1 MTIYELYINDILC
14 DLSSDSYVSLIYQSP
29 LFSELDIIQSN
40 RSQNIDLPLTPTN
53 RRAIKHADRPDI
65 NSDAPYVKL
74 PAALYQDGVPVF
86 TSGYAVITEIS
97 DVISIVLTWGNVDN
111 FQPLFDANMRD
122 LSEAIHALG
131 FSSIEWNA
139 NSKIREVSSL
149 DDSVAVDFIGVNFGK
164 GLLDPRYIHP
174 SVTIKYLLHAIELH
188 NGITIEGI
196 ERLWDNRS
204 LLPFIPLSSKN
215 GDKVSNEAEALIAT
229 PSFNASGYM
238 LATNKTQDP
247 RNIAGSDLN
256 FAVFPNKNGA
266 GTLNLNLSDAGEY
279 FTITQT
285 ASSDISTLSLY
296 LRLNKLNNS
305 DNQLILLGNSY
316 HKETSDGRDIF
327 YFNPIDKKVNIVEY
341 DYAMLYITPSNYSI
355 SIGISTTGQV
365 TLYLNWNDIV
375 FPTIFPVA
383 ANLPDMSQ
391 GEFISALMAMNG
403 LFAYADINEPNKI
416 KLISADEIYT
426 NLRNGNIV
434 DWSGKIILNNAHD
447 VSIPELSSFTLDDLA
462 QNNTLDYDNDDEV
475 QTDTSGVITIRNK
488 NIEKE
493 AELVNLPFSASE
505 NTYTDGVNC
514 ALVPIYDKEGNFSEV
529 TSRILTWRND
539 QYLNGVAICTGRFEE
554 WMKFGGEEGI
564 VKTKYTIFQKIVDR
578 LRIITTRARLTT
590 LDRLELD
597 FSKPIYNPQLGHS
610 YAIYSIEVAEDDICE
625 CKLIQLPVNIEQ
637 EYYLTINGGSGD
649 INITV
654 EAEGGEY
661 TFSYATNG
669 TPKIDIPSVM
679 FGFVTIEDGIIN
691 VSIKANTNHSEIRG
705 TLNVYLEEEP
715 NVQVAITFIQ
725 DALPYESRNLV
736 LDFSV
741 LDENDKLIEDAEVLV
756 FYTDKFGEES
766 TYGLRQGRV
775 QATVPDVTT
784 DAFQLGI
791 AAARDGYDAYE
802 NIIQVPASSDDYTYT
817 TDVKLIPVAAASR
830 PVNFRVSIL
839 DENGNPF
846 TADRTQIFWQGA
858 DGTRK
863 FRGFTYF
870 SVINT
875 VLEEA
880 SLEAF
885 NVEVLVTDAD
895 YPDST
900 TEIPIPAGTEEYSWE
915 GSITLRNSSR
925 NLVLNLS
932 IQNAEGAAV
941 DAQSVEVRYTK
952 PDGTEGTLTTS
963 GSHITDTIPNVTTAY
978 FTATITVQTDGY
990 QLWRGP
996 VSVPAGTDDATVE
1009 KTVTLT
1015 GSTQSRPL
1023 KLHVQVA
1030 GSDGTPLVADEV
1042 TASYIQPS
1050 GTSKQEHWAN
1060 TGEVDVTLEASTGHM
1075 TMGLAALK
1083 SGYESGKKL
1092 LDIPAG
1098 STQYD
1103 IDETLTLTSSEPTPK
1118 RRLILQLAFEN
1129 LNGDA
1134 VAVDK
1139 VTVSTKD
1146 AAGGTMT
1153 REYTNVT
1160 AVNDT
1165 LDDIPTS
1172 DSSVIVTAVKSGFT
1186 DVRMTRPIPAGESD
1200 YTYTD
1205 TITIG
1210 AERLFSAELHVTD
1223 KAGQP
1228 VVADEITFTWLN
1240 STGTTNTERREN
1252 TSSLTYGPV
1261 SNCTAEAFT
1270 MNITAKAA
1278 GYNSIE
1284 DHIDVPAG
1292 TEAYTA
1298 QKTIQLAP
1306 GSRNAVLNF
1315 TVSDKD
1321 GAPISGVGVGFRYVN
1336 ADGEEDS
1343 YMADTDASG
1352 RISATID
1359 NATIQSFDALVIAY
1373 LDGWRLYMR
1382 EFAVEAGT
1390 EDYTYDRN
1398 VTLYDSYDPL
1408 VTFSKELPWTAG
1420 AHMISMHNSGNVAL
1434 TLVSM
1439 PAWCRSAAKL
1449 PFDMPIDGGTALAV
1463 QNNASGSARTGTMAM
1478 EYHNT
1483 ETGETVAYNVD
1494 VTQEG

>member
-1 MTIYELYINDILC
+1 MTVYELYINDILC
-14 DLSSDSYVSLIYQSP
+14 DMSSDSYVSLIYQSP

-74 PAALYQDGVPVF
+74 PAALYQNGVPVF

-97 DVISIVLTWGNVDN
+97 DVISVVLTWGNVDN

-131 FSSIEWNA
+131 FSSIGWNA

-149 DDSVAVDFIGVNFGK
+149 DDVAVDFIGVNFGK
-164 GLLDPRYIHP
+164 GLSNPRYIHP
-174 SVTIKYLLHAIELH
+174 SVTIKYLLHAIELY

-215 GDKVSNEAEALIAT
+215 GDEVSNEAEALIVT

-266 GTLNLNLSDAGEY
+266 DTLNLNLSNAGEY

-296 LRLNKLNNS
+296 LRLNKFNNS
-305 DNQLILLGNSY
+305 DNQLILLDNSY
-316 HKETSDGRDIF
+316 RKETSGGRDIF
-327 YFNPIDKKVNIVEY
+327 YFNPIDKKINIVEY

-416 KLISADEIYT
+416 KLISADEIYA
-426 NLRNGNIV
+426 NLRTGNIV

-447 VSIPELSSFTLDDLA
+447 VSIPESSSFTIDDLA

-475 QTDTSGVITIRNK
+475 KTNTSGVITIRNK
-488 NIEKE
+488 NIDKE
-493 AELVNLPFSASE
+493 TELVNLPFSASE

-514 ALVPIYDKEGNFSEV
+514 ALVPIYNEDGNFSEV
-529 TSRILTWRND
+529 TPRILAWRND

-578 LRIITTRARLTT
+578 LRIITTRARLTS

-649 INITV
+649 IILTV
-654 EAEGGEY
+654 EAEGSEY
-661 TFSYATNG
+661 TFSYVTNG
-669 TPKIDIPSVM
+669 TPKIDIPNVM
-679 FGFVTIEDGIIN
+679 FDSVTIENGIIN
-691 VSIKANTNHSEIRG
+691 VSVKANTNHSEIRG
-705 TLNVYLEEEP
+705 TLNVYLEEDP

-736 LDFSV
+736 LNFSV
-741 LDENDKLIEDAEVLV
+741 LDENDTLIEDAEVGVL
-756 FYTDKFGEES
+756 YTDESGEEAS
-766 TYGLRQGRV
+766 YASWQGRV
-775 QATVPDVTT
+775 QATLPGVTT
-784 DAFQLGI
+784 DAFPLGI
-791 AAARDGYDAYE
+791 AAGRDGYQTYE
-802 NIIQVPASSDDYTYT
+802 HIVQVPAGSEDYSYT
-817 TDVKLIPVAAASR
+817 TDVKLTPIAA
-830 PVNFRVSIL
+830 
-839 DENGNPF
+839 
-846 TADRTQIFWQGA
+846 Q
-858 DGTRK
+858 
-863 FRGFTYF
+863 
-870 SVINT
+870 
-875 VLEEA
+875 
-880 SLEAF
+880 
-885 NVEVLVTDAD
+885 
-895 YPDST
+895 
-900 TEIPIPAGTEEYSWE
+900 
-915 GSITLRNSSR
+915 SR

-952 PDGTEGTLTTS
+952 SDGTEGTLTTS

-978 FTATITVQTDGY
+978 FTATITVQTEGY
-990 QLWRGP
+990 QLWRGS
-996 VSVPAGTDDATVE
+996 VSVPAGTGDSTVEEAITLTAEEIPGRNLILDVRIIDEASQPVSADSVEIAYTKKDGTRDKYITSGSSVKQTIPDVSTAYFPVAYTANANGYKTDSGVWNAEAGTADKTIDGVIRLESLAPASNRDLELKFNVTDSSGQPVSADSIRVTYTKSDGSAGQYTGTGSSVDTVLSDATRDQFTLAV
-1009 KTVTLT
+1009 TV
-1015 GSTQSRPL
+1015 S
-1023 KLHVQVA
+1023 
-1030 GSDGTPLVADEV
+1030 
-1042 TASYIQPS
+1042 
-1050 GTSKQEHWAN
+1050 
-1060 TGEVDVTLEASTGHM
+1060 
-1075 TMGLAALK
+1075 AA
-1083 SGYESGKKL
+1083 GYENYSNSVTV
-1092 LDIPAG
+1092 PAG
-1098 STQYD
+1098 AEKYTYAVAAQ
-1103 IDETLTLTSSEPTPK
+1103 LTTEPE
-1118 RRLILQLAFEN
+1118 RRLILQLAFET

-1146 AAGGTMT
+1146 AAGETMT

-1165 LDDIPTS
+1165 FDNIPTS
-1172 DSSVIVTAVKSGFT
+1172 DSSITITAVKSGFT
-1186 DVRMTRPIPAGESD
+1186 DVRMTRSIPAGESD

-1205 TITIG
+1205 TIEIG

-1240 STGTTNTERREN
+1240 STGTINTERREN
-1252 TSSLTYGPV
+1252 TSSLIYGPV

-1270 MNITAKAA
+1270 MDISVKAA
-1278 GYNSIE
+1278 GYDSAE
-1284 DHIDVPAG
+1284 EHIDVPAG

-1298 QKTIQLAP
+1298 RKTIQLAP
-1306 GSRNAVLNF
+1306 GSRNIVLNF
-1315 TVSDKD
+1315 TVSDKE
-1321 GAPISGVGVGFRYVN
+1321 GAPISGVGVGFRYIDAN
-1336 ADGEEDS
+1336 GEEDS

-1382 EFAVEAGT
+1382 EFTVEAGT
-1390 EDYTYDRN
+1390 DDYTYDRN
-1398 VTLYDSYDPL
+1398 ITLYDSYDPL
-1408 VTFSKELPWTAG
+1408 VTFSQDLPWTAG
-1420 AHMISMHNSGNVAL
+1420 AHLISMHNSGNVAL
-1434 TLVSM
+1434 TLLSM
-1439 PAWCRSAAKL
+1439 PSWCQGSEEL
-1449 PFDMPIDGGTALAV
+1449 PIDLPVDGGVAFAV
-1463 QNNASGSARTGTMAM
+1463 IKNETGAPRTGTMAM

-1494 VTQEG
+1494 VTQLG